1 MNPVTRWLDERVDL
15 AGLRRVLLDRPV
27 PSGLTW
33 WHTLGSATL
42 AVFLVQV
49 VTGVVLATYY
59 SPSPDHA
66 YDSIRYIDSHVA
78 SGAMLRGIHHWGA
91 SAMVVLVL
99 AHLVRVF
106 TWGAYKYPRE
116 INWTLGVGLLALVL
130 AFGFTGYLLPWDQKA
145 YWATEVGTN
154 IAGVTP
160 VVGNALVRL
169 LRGGS
174 QLGAATL
181 TRFFA
186 LHVLL
191 FPILLVALIFLHV
204 ALVIRQGIAARP
216 WALEAMK
223 NPVTGEVEDAP
234 THTSAG
240 AYRKF
245 YHAAYDAEKKGG
257 VRFWPDIIVKDVG
270 VSLVVI
276 GIIVLLALRFGAGLE
291 APADPTD
298 RAYIPQP
305 EWYFLPFYQLLKL
318 VPGTWESAIA
328 TGVPALL
335 MVVLLALPFVD
346 RRSTRSL
353 QRRPVAR
360 LLLVAL
366 LAASAMLF
374 GAAVQDAPKKAPE
387 VGRVLSSQE
396 RAGRALFLRQ
406 QCNTCHA
413 VSGLGGGRVEEDAP
427 DLTEIGLRHSP
438 AWLHSFVEDPSRFH
452 LTSKMPPYGPPTL
465 THQEIEEIAQYLSSL
480 RGGPVAAT
488 PPRVPEYHDT
498 FPAVSTPKEKP

>member
-1 MNPVTRWLDERVDL
+1 MNAFTRWIDERVDL

-27 PSGLTW
+27 PGGLTW

-42 AVFLVQV
+42 AAFMVQV

-78 SGAMLRGIHHWGA
+78 NGALLRGIHHWGA

-116 INWTLGVGLLALVL
+116 INWTLGVALLFIVL
-130 AFGFTGYLLPWDQKA
+130 AFGFTGYLLPWDQKS

-160 VVGNALVRL
+160 LIGGALARL

-181 TRFFA
+181 TRFYA

-191 FPILLVALIFLHV
+191 FPLLLGGLVLLHV
-204 ALVIRQGIAARP
+204 GMVIRQGIAARP
-216 WALEAMK
+216 WALES
-223 NPVTGEVEDAP
+223 GAP
-234 THTSAG
+234 PRTDQAP
-240 AYRKF
+240 YREF
-245 YHAAYDAEKKGG
+245 YSERYAAEKGSG
-257 VRFWPDIIVKDVG
+257 VRFWPDIIVKDVAVALG
-270 VSLVVI
+270 VI
-276 GIIVLLALRFGAGLE
+276 AIIVLLAWRVGAGLE
-291 APADPTD
+291 PPADPTD
-298 RAYIPQP
+298 RSYVPRP
-305 EWYFLPFYQLLKL
+305 EWYFLPFFQLLKL
-318 VPGTWESAIA
+318 VPGTWETAVA

-335 MVVLLALPFVD
+335 VVVLLALPFVD

-353 QRRPVAR
+353 GKRPVAR
-360 LLLVAL
+360 LVLVAL
-366 LAASAMLF
+366 LAASSMLF
-374 GAAVQDAPKKAPE
+374 GAAWQDTPVRAPE
-387 VGRVLSSQE
+387 VGHVLTSPE

-413 VSGLGGGRVEEDAP
+413 VSGLGGGRVEENAP
-427 DLTEIGLRHSP
+427 DLTEVGLRHTP
-438 AWLHSFVEDPSRFH
+438 GWLHSFIEDPSRFH
-452 LTSKMPPYGPPTL
+452 VMSKMPAYGPPTL
-465 THQEIEEIAQYLSSL
+465 THQEIEEIAQYLTSL
-480 RGGPVAAT
+480 RGVPAPTVA
-488 PPRVPEYHDT
+488 PKQPEYHDT
-498 FPAVSTPKEKP
+498 FPSLGTEKEKP

>member
-1 MNPVTRWLDERVDL
+1 MTRLTRWLDERVDL
-15 AGLRRVLLDRPV
+15 TGLRRALLDRPV

-42 AVFLVQV
+42 AVFLVQL
-49 VTGVVLATYY
+49 VTGIVLATYY
-59 SPSPDHA
+59 APSPDHA
-66 YDSIRYIDSHVA
+66 YDSIRFIDRQVT
-78 SGAMLRGIHHWGA
+78 SGALLRGIHHWGA

-99 AHLVRVF
+99 AHMVRVF

-116 INWTLGVGLLALVL
+116 INWTLGVGLLFLVL

-160 VVGNALVRL
+160 VVGNAVARL
-169 LRGGS
+169 LRGGA

-186 LHVLL
+186 LHVLV
-191 FPILLVALIFLHV
+191 FPTLLVGLVLLHV

-216 WALEAMK
+216 WALEATK
-223 NPVTGEVEDAP
+223 DPITGQLKDAP
-234 THTSAG
+234 PRTSESG
-240 AYRKF
+240 YPQFYR
-245 YHAAYDAEKKGG
+245 AAYAAEKTGG

-270 VSLVVI
+270 VSLAVI

-298 RAYIPQP
+298 RAYIPRP
-305 EWYFLPFYQLLKL
+305 EWYFLPFFQLLKL

-328 TGVPALL
+328 TGVPLL
-335 MVVLLALPFVD
+335 LVIVLLALPFVD
-346 RRSTRSL
+346 RRSARSL

-360 LLLVAL
+360 LALVGL
-366 LAASAMLF
+366 LAVSSMLF

-413 VSGLGGGRVEEDAP
+413 VAGLGGGRVEEDAP
-427 DLTEIGLRHSP
+427 DLTEIGLKHSP
-438 AWLHSFVEDPSRFH
+438 AWLHSFIEDPSRFH
-452 LTSKMPPYGPPTL
+452 LTSKMPTYGPPTL
-465 THQEIEEIAQYLSSL
+465 THQEIEEIAQYLTSL
-480 RGGPVAAT
+480 RGVPAAVV
-488 PPRVPEYHDT
+488 PPKQPEYHDT
-498 FPAVSTPKEKP
+498 FPAVASPKEKP